1 VSESDLV
8 ILFWRAFKREN
19 QMKRERKPSAKL
31 VVLENDDL
39 ISSETEQLQKR
50 VRGRAYELS
59 QQRGHAGREVDD
71 WLTAESEIISVPPA
85 ELIEKNGMF
94 QVTFAILGIN
104 LQDVQVMASADQVLV
119 RGDYRHHREAED
131 GIVHLCDFKS
141 ATLFRSVRF
150 PEPIDVNSV
159 DVQVEDGIVRITASK
174 ASATQTLPGAKR
186 TTGRKAPARKRR
198 AS

>member
-1 VSESDLV
+1 MR
-8 ILFWRAFKREN
+8 RATK
-19 QMKRERKPSAKL
+19 SAPEL

-39 ISSETEQLQKR
+39 ISTETEQLQER
-50 VRGRAYELS
+50 IRSRAFELS
-59 QQRGHAGREVDD
+59 RERGHAGREIDD
-71 WLTAESEIISVPPA
+71 WLTAEAEIISVPPA
-85 ELIEKNGMF
+85 ELIEKNGTF
-94 QVTFAILGIN
+94 QMTFGILGIN
-104 LQDVQVMASADQVLV
+104 LQDMRVLASADRILV

-159 DVQVEDGIVRITASK
+159 DVQLQDGILKITATK
-174 ASATQTLPGAKR
+174 ISAAGVRHATSVAKR
-186 TTGRKAPARKRR
+186 TTARKAPAKKKR